1 MDLNLT
7 RSAYT
12 GKRGEGGPGARGL
25 ALFINFFRNL
35 FFFQKTQY
43 VPSSVCKKTYG
54 RIEVWNGIKFS
65 HHL

>member
-12 GKRGEGGPGARGL
+12 GKRGEGVQGALGL

-35 FFFQKTQY
+35 FFSKKLNT
-43 VPSSVCKKTYG
+43 SHLVCVKKRMGGLKYG
-54 RIEVWNGIKFS
+54 MV
-65 HHL
+65 